1 MNGKKMYL
9 VTSDTP
15 VITTP
20 AHERVF
26 KYPADILE
34 LPEDALVTNQKAM
47 DDLAAES
54 KDEGIEAAWDLARE
68 VYRMRYDTA
77 DQLKAM
83 YGAHD
88 ATHVFGMPYEEV
100 VKNREHW
107 AENLRVGDIVSCEYY
122 NCDDQIQGHAQ
133 GVITAIDE
141 DGSCTVLFADGH
153 FDVFEGYEL
162 TKLPET
168 PVGMHYIY
176 EKLKGEE

>member
-1 MNGKKMYL
+1 MNGKRMFL
-9 VTSDTP
+9 ITSDNP
-15 VITTP
+15 PITTP
-20 AHERVF
+20 GQERVF
-26 KYPADILE
+26 RFPTDIIE
-34 LPEDALVTNQKAM
+34 VPEDALVTNQKAM

-107 AENLRVGDIVSCEYY
+107 AENLRVGDIVSCEYFGG
-122 NCDDQIQGHAQ
+122 NNQVR

-141 DGSCTVLFADGH
+141 DGICNVLFANGE
-153 FDVFEGYEL
+153 FDTFEGSEL
-162 TKLPET
+162 TKLPES
-168 PVGMHYIY
+168 GIHMQCIFD
-176 EKLKGEE
+176 KLKGEE

>member
-20 AHERVF
+20 GHERVF

-54 KDEGIEAAWDLARE
+54 RDEGIEKAWNLAKE
-68 VYRMRYDTA
+68 INRMRYEG
-77 DQLKAM
+77 DQMKAM
-83 YGAHD
+83 YGASD
-88 ATHVFGMPYEEV
+88 MTNVLKKPYTEV
-100 VKNREHW
+100 VKNRERW
-107 AENLRVGDIVSCEYY
+107 AENLHVGDIVSCEYY
-122 NCDDQIQGHAQ
+122 DGATVHAK

-141 DGSCTVLFADGH
+141 DGLCTVMFATGN
-153 FDVFEGYEL
+153 FDVFGGDEL
-162 TKLPET
+162 TKLAET

>member
-20 AHERVF
+20 GHERVF

-54 KDEGIEAAWDLARE
+54 KDEGIKEAWNLAKE
-68 VYRMRYDTA
+68 ICRMRYEG

-83 YGAHD
+83 YGASD
-88 ATHVFGMPYEEV
+88 MTHVLNKPYADV

-107 AENLRVGDIVSCEYY
+107 AENLHVGDIVGCDYYDCEGSARG
-122 NCDDQIQGHAQ
+122 QIQ

-141 DGSCTVLFADGH
+141 DGLCNVMFASGN
-153 FDVFEGYEL
+153 FDVFEGDEL
-162 TKLPET
+162 TKLPKC
-168 PVGMHYIY
+168 PVSLQYIFGF
-176 EKLKGEE
+176 LKGEE

>member
-20 AHERVF
+20 GHERVF

-34 LPEDALVTNQKAM
+34 LPEDAIVTNQKAM

-54 KDEGIEAAWDLARE
+54 KDEGIEAAWELAKE
-68 VYRMRYDTA
+68 ICRMRYET

-83 YGAHD
+83 YGAPD
-88 ATHVFGMPYEEV
+88 MTHVLGKPYAEV

-107 AENLRVGDIVSCEYY
+107 AENLHAGDMVSCEYY
-122 NCDDQIQGHAQ
+122 NCEDKPTGQVR

-141 DGSCTVLFADGH
+141 DGMCTVMFANGE
-153 FDVFEGYEL
+153 FDVFDGCEL

-168 PVGMHYIY
+168 PISMQYIFG
-176 EKLKGEE
+176 KVKGEE

>member
-54 KDEGIEAAWDLARE
+54 KDEGIEAAWELARE
-68 VYRMRYDTA
+68 ICRMRYES

-83 YGAHD
+83 YGAPD
-88 ATHVFGMPYEEV
+88 MSRVLKMSYAEV
-100 VKNREHW
+100 VKHRENW
-107 AENLRVGDIVSCEYY
+107 AENLHVGDIVSCEFY
-122 NCDDQIQGHAQ
+122 DGEPAQ
-133 GVITAIDE
+133 GVITAIEE
-141 DGSCTVLFADGH
+141 DGSCTVMFADGH
-153 FDVFEGYEL
+153 FDVFEGDEL
-162 TKLPET
+162 TKLPEL
-168 PVGMHYIY
+168 PVTMQYIFA
-176 EKLKGEE
+176 KLKGEE

>member
-9 VTSDTP
+9 VTSDHP

-20 AHERVF
+20 GHERVF

-34 LPEDALVTNQKAM
+34 LPEDAIVTNQKAM

-54 KDEGIEAAWDLARE
+54 KNEGIEAAWELAKE
-68 VYRMRYDTA
+68 ICRMRYET

-83 YGAHD
+83 YGAPD
-88 ATHVFGMPYEEV
+88 ITRVLIMPYADV
-100 VKNREHW
+100 VKHREHW
-107 AENLRVGDIVSCEYY
+107 AENLRVGDVVSCEHY
-122 NCDDQIQGHAQ
+122 NCDGQVKGQVQ

-141 DGSCTVLFADGH
+141 DGSCTVMFANGN
-153 FDVFEGYEL
+153 FDIFEGDEL

-168 PVGMHYIY
+168 PITLQYIFG
-176 EKLKGEE
+176 KLKGEE

>member
-9 VTSDTP
+9 VTSDHP

-34 LPEDALVTNQKAM
+34 LPEDAIVTNQKAM

-54 KDEGIEAAWDLARE
+54 KDEGIEAAWGLAKE
-68 VYRMRYDTA
+68 VYRMRYDT

-83 YGAHD
+83 YGAND
-88 ATHVFGMPYEEV
+88 ATNVLGKSYEEV

-107 AENLRVGDIVSCEYY
+107 AENLHVGDVVSCEYY
-122 NCDDQIQGHAQ
+122 NCDDRVQGQ
-133 GVITAIDE
+133 VRGVITAIDE
-141 DGSCTVLFADGH
+141 DGSCTVMFASGN
-153 FDVFEGYEL
+153 FDIFEGCEL
-162 TKLPET
+162 TKLPVL
-168 PVGMHYIY
+168 PVTMQYIFNHL
-176 EKLKGEE
+176 EGEE